1 MKLICDKELLLEVI
15 GTVQKSV
22 ASKTTMPILECI
34 KIDAAANG
42 TAVFTGNNL
51 DMCIE
56 YSLECDIPEGG
67 SIALTSRMFGEIVR
81 RAPMG
86 RITIDIND
94 SNNITKIKS
103 GSSEFSIQGMT
114 ADDYPSAPEIDTRFS
129 FEISQGVLKRMI
141 RKTIF
146 SASST
151 DVMLS
156 GALFDIR
163 GNVLS
168 VVTTDKFRLSLGNYP
183 LHGVDLPDS
192 KFIVPVVTLRELL
205 KILKDEE
212 EDVKITVAERHAQFD
227 FGEFKLT
234 TRLVDG
240 EFIKYLPVLRADN
253 TVFVTA
259 QTQQLCESLER
270 ASLLINDDS
279 VARSER
285 VPVRLN
291 INYDVMEVNCM
302 TARGMVH
309 DTIDVSLEGNGLEIG
324 FNNRYL
330 LEALKA
336 AELENVRMEFS
347 TPKSSCFIRCSEETE
362 EYTYIIL
369 PVRLD

>member
-1 MKLICDKELLLEVI
+1 MKLICEKDVLTDVI
-15 GTVQKSV
+15 NNVQKSI
-22 ASKTTMPILECI
+22 STKSTMPILECI
-34 KIDAAANG
+34 KIEAATNG
-42 TAVFTGNNL
+42 TAIFTGNNL

-56 YSLECDIPEGG
+56 YELECDIPEGG
-67 SIALTSRMFGEIVR
+67 SIALTSRMLGEIIR

-86 RITIDIND
+86 NITIDINE

-114 ADDYPSAPEIDTRFS
+114 ADDYPSAPEIEARYS
-129 FEISQGVLKRMI
+129 FKIAQDVLKRMI

-146 SASST
+146 SAST
-151 DVMLS
+151 TEVMLS

-183 LHGVDLPDS
+183 LYGVDLPDS
-192 KFIVPVVTLRELL
+192 KFIIPVVTLRELL

-212 EDVKITVAERHAQFD
+212 DTVTITVAERHAQFD

-240 EFIKYLPVLRADN
+240 EFIKYLPVLKADN
-253 TVFVTA
+253 KVFVTA
-259 QTQQLCESLER
+259 DTQLLCESLER
-270 ASLLINDDS
+270 ASLLINEDS
-279 VARSER
+279 AARAER
-285 VPVRLN
+285 VPVRIN
-291 INYDVMEVNCM
+291 INYDIMEVNCM

-309 DTIDVSLEGNGLEIG
+309 DVINVSLEGNGLEIG